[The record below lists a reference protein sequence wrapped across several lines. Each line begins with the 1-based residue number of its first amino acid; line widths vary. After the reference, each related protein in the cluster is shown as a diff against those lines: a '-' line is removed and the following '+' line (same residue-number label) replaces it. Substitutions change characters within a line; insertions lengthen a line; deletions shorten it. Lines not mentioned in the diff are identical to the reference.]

1 MYCADGAPGATAT
14 LMGEEFHLFGVH
26 QTQEAC

>member
-26 QTQEAC
+26 